1 MATEADK
8 YEGFRQKLENTCEE
22 NGLLYQV
29 STAGYPITLTI
40 RPQQGLDA
48 QLSMLEAADDVPFNS
63 PDGTIMFI
71 MQDGELTI
79 RTSERFTL
87 SATLFNKLK
96 NLFLKMHFCYVQ
108 MFHRDVC
115 EKGLLNKGYTPAVP
129 SDNKKFTEPLE
140 EFEEDGDPDEDGDP
154 EEFPDELFDGDPE
167 NPKGLTH
174 MEWMIKDATRYV
186 RETGS
191 CKLNDLMRK
200 YTIGHSEAAR
210 LIEAL
215 EDAGVVGEPAP
226 GGGRVV
232 LHYEEGKDNA

>member
-8 YEGFRQKLENTCEE
+8 YEVFRQKLENTCEE

-115 EKGLLNKGYTPAVP
+115 EKGLLNKGYTPAAP
-129 SDNKKFTEPLE
+129 SDSKKFTEPLE
-140 EFEEDGDPDEDGDP
+140 EYEEEAPGAGGDA
-154 EEFPDELFDGDPE
+154 EEFPEDLFGVKPE
-167 NPKGLTH
+167 EQPEGKGVSRADWLLKT
-174 MEWMIKDATRYV
+174 ATAHV
-186 RETGS
+186 RKIGK
-191 CKLNDLMRK
+191 CVLHDLMEEF
-200 YTIGHSEAAR
+200 TIGYSEAAR

-232 LHYEEGKDNA
+232 LPCDEPGD